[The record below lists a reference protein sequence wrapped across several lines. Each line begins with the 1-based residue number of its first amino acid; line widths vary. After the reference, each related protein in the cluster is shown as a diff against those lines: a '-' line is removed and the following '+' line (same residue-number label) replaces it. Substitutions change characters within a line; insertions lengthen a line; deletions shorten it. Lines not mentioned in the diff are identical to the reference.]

1 MHGGVFT
8 LVYLHFK
15 HYSIFAARFW
25 QIIDPSSHLG
35 TMRAVLGSK
44 LPQRLGKVY
53 FQVWKK
59 YQSVRALLALVT
71 TKIGSSLYLH
81 TIHIVNSTEYLYQA
95 FPKQLM

>member
-15 HYSIFAARFW
+15 HYSIFAARSW

-44 LPQRLGKVY
+44 LPQRLGKR
-53 FQVWKK
+53 
-59 YQSVRALLALVT
+59 YQSVRALLVLVT

-81 TIHIVNSTEYLYQA
+81 TVHIANSTEYLYQA